1 MSLRL
6 AGAILVLQAAALSA
20 QAPPARMREVP
31 PPGAAGLPAPPAPAV
46 DIVAVN
52 VVPTNL
58 LADKPVTAGQTTE
71 LECVVYEYH
80 PAGTDPA
87 PLSWKGRVE
96 AGGEV
101 LAAFA
106 SEAASRREHVFDGDA
121 SMTSWSY
128 GYKASWTPTK
138 PGWSETRCAVDTGN
152 QVSELNES
160 NNSKTSKA
168 WVAGP
173 WSAKVGDGPPP
184 TAAMPAPEAVAAP
197 RGTR

>member
-1 MSLRL
+1 MSLKL
-6 AGAILVLQAAALSA
+6 AAAILVLHSAALSA
-20 QAPPARMREVP
+20 QVPPTRMREVP
-31 PPGAAGLPAPPAPAV
+31 APGASGLPARPAPAV

-58 LADKPVTAGQTTE
+58 LADEPVIAGQTTE

-96 AGGEV
+96 AEGEV
-101 LAAFA
+101 LATFA
-106 SEAASRREHVFDGDA
+106 SEAAARAEHVFDGDA

-128 GYKASWTPTK
+128 GYKASWTPSK
-138 PGWSETRCAVDTGN
+138 PGWSETRCVVDTGN
-152 QVSELNES
+152 QVAELNEA
-160 NNSKTSKA
+160 NNAKTSKA

-173 WSAKVGDGPPP
+173 WSASVGDGPPP
-184 TAAMPAPEAVAAP
+184 TAAMPAPGTAAAP